1 MRPQLHIAALY
12 LSANDA
18 ALQRKTLIR
27 QAQEHLST
35 FKAEFLFH
43 DQSSKKTDAIKKR
56 SKAICCG
63 VYECKALCTPIGE

>member
-35 FKAEFLFH
+35 SKAEFLFMTK
-43 DQSSKKTDAIKKR
+43 SSKKPMQSKSEARLYAAVYR
-56 SKAICCG
+56 SAKHY
-63 VYECKALCTPIGE
+63 VLQ